1 MAALCHVYSTFGSRN
16 NYCLMDTKTTET
28 DRFLL
33 RENGIC
39 DKMSYSVKKI
49 RIDVHFI
56 KRIPGMKVSY
66 NKLWKI
72 LIDKKMNKSDLR
84 EMTKMGPNTMAK
96 LGRDETIS
104 MDVLLRICEALNCDV
119 GDIMEVLPDEDG
131 EGDEQ

>member
-1 MAALCHVYSTFGSRN
+1 
-16 NYCLMDTKTTET
+16 
-28 DRFLL
+28 
-33 RENGIC
+33 
-39 DKMSYSVKKI
+39 
-49 RIDVHFI
+49 
-56 KRIPGMKVSY
+56 MKVSY

-119 GDIMEVLPDEDG
+119 GDIMEVLPDEDS

>member
-1 MAALCHVYSTFGSRN
+1 
-16 NYCLMDTKTTET
+16 
-28 DRFLL
+28 
-33 RENGIC
+33 
-39 DKMSYSVKKI
+39 
-49 RIDVHFI
+49 
-56 KRIPGMKVSY
+56 MKVSY